1 MESETSSHE
10 SVQPSQVS
18 ASLNAA
24 LVKAIKAERARMEL
38 TQSEL
43 AERLGWSRQTVNK
56 IEAGE
61 RMVLVHELSDLCAA
75 LEVTFAQLMIKADPR
90 DKRNLGL

>member
-38 TQSEL
+38 TQS
-43 AERLGWSRQTVNK
+43 
-56 IEAGE
+56 
-61 RMVLVHELSDLCAA
+61 
-75 LEVTFAQLMIKADPR
+75 
-90 DKRNLGL
+90 